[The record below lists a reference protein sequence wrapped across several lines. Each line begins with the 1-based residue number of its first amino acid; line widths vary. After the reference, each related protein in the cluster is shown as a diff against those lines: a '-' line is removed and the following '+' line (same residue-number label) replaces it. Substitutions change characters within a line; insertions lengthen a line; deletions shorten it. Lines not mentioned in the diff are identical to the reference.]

1 MSVNDSI
8 RDIVILRSVLLEQL
22 KSNYANKLKRTYLDI
37 LNDMLKQLNTYNE
50 VNIINVNKVIKEL
63 HQRIKPEITLLTD
76 LQSLALDE
84 ASYTVTAMN
93 AVIGAEIFKKI
104 PKDSTLLKIA
114 NSELFQGYTINQIMK
129 DFDTKIA
136 FDVQGA
142 VKLAVINGETIP
154 EIRQRL
160 NKILNV
166 KVNQAEAIARTATAT
181 LVNQV
186 RDEVYNENS
195 DVIKGLQW
203 IATLDGRTRIEH
215 AIRNNLTWS
224 FRDKKPIGHNLP
236 FRQTPDGVN
245 CRCVLIPVLKSWQ
258 ELGID
263 DLEEIPIG
271 TRSSMD
277 GQVSKDL
284 SFTDWLK
291 SKDDAFVEKYLGKK
305 RADLFLD
312 GKITLSDLVSKG
324 RVLTLKELQEK
335 LK

>member
-8 RDIVILRSVLLEQL
+8 RDIVILRSVLLEQI
-22 KSNYANKLKRTYLDI
+22 KSNYANNLKRTYLDI
-37 LNDMLKQLNTYNE
+37 LNDMLKQLNTYDE

-93 AVIGAEIFKKI
+93 TVIGAEIFKKI

-114 NSELFQGYTINQIMK
+114 NAELYQGYTINQIMK

-186 RDEVYNENS
+186 RDEVYNEN
-195 DVIKGLQW
+195 DDIIKAYQW
-203 IATLDGRTRIEH
+203 IATLDSRTRIEH
-215 AIRNNLTWS
+215 AIRNNLTWR

-245 CRCVLIPVLKSWQ
+245 CRCVLIPVLKSWK

-291 SKDDAFVEKYLGKK
+291 SKDDDFVEKYLGKK